1 MSFSE
6 NLKIFRKQKG
16 LSQKELSQKLD
27 VDQTNCSVWERGIC
41 YPKVSTLLKI
51 CDILE
56 VTPNQ
61 LFDYDFDENCMQEK
75 FDHIAKELDSLC
87 ETIEYAK
94 KKVVINK

>member
-6 NLKIFRKQKG
+6 NLKFFRKQKG
-16 LSQKELSQKLD
+16 LSQLELSKKLD
-27 VDQTNCSVWERGIC
+27 VHQTDCSAWEREIC
-41 YPKVSTLLKI
+41 YPKVSVLLKI
-51 CDILE
+51 CEIFE

-61 LFDYDFDENCMQEK
+61 LLDYDFDENCMQEK
-75 FDHIAKELDSLC
+75 LDHIAEELDSLC